1 MNRIFLLAIVA
12 TLAIAATAAAASYLV
27 DVPDEFAGQLD
38 EVKAESG
45 LDVYLPSKIRSGFR
59 ASRLH
64 GDASAEQGT
73 YSLDLGIGRDCNGA
87 NACSVAYFLAARGEK
102 AAYRTRVKL
111 RGGRTG
117 RFKPLT
123 CGGSC
128 SPPAVQ
134 WVEDG
139 VLYDIQYKGASEK
152 KEKATLIKLANS
164 AIANG
169 PR

>member
-1 MNRIFLLAIVA
+1 MNRILLAALVA
-12 TLAIAATAAAASYLV
+12 ALALAAPAYGAAYLV
-27 DVPDEFAGQLD
+27 DVPAEFASQLED
-38 EVKAESG
+38 VKSESG
-45 LDVYLPSKIRSGFR
+45 LDVYLPSKIRTNVR
-59 ASRLH
+59 ASRLY
-64 GDASAEQGT
+64 GDASAEQGS
-73 YSLDLGIGRDCNGA
+73 YSLDLGVGRNCNGA
-87 NACSVAYFLAARGEK
+87 NACSVAYFLAARGEE
-102 AAYRTRVKL
+102 AVYRTRVSL

-139 VLYDIQYKGASEK
+139 VLYEIQYKGASAK

-164 AIANG
+164 AIGKG